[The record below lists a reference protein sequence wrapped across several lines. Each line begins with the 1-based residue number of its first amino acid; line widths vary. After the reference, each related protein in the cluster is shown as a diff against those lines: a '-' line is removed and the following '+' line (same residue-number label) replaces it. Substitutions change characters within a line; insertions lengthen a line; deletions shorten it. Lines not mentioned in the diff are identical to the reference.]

1 MSVHIS
7 PPRRLDVLSPPA
19 LPEERTSRG
28 VSGDGAG
35 ARHFLIATGT
45 AHYAT
50 MPDQNLPSVAT
61 DLDKIVD
68 VLTRQLGYQRVSTLG
83 LDPTGAGL
91 RLELSRFF
99 RDADRRPD
107 DLVIVY
113 YAGHGDVLGANDH
126 VLLPTDSDPAHLK
139 ATSVA
144 TADLAQLI
152 LEETV
157 VRQVLVIL
165 DTCYAGTGADD
176 LAVRA
181 FASLG
186 RSVGTGIERPG
197 VVLLTATRPREV
209 ASPGVFAAAF
219 AHAIDDL
226 ATAAYAPPDLA
237 VGAVVGVLNR
247 YLPAYQRARLHVLGE
262 LAGWLAELSGDTQ
275 ARIVTGDPGSGKSA
289 VLGRLVMLADPE
301 YRPSVPLGDVAPETI
316 PPAGAIDVVIHAR
329 NRTTEELRARLVAAA
344 GIDADSV
351 DALLAAL
358 GGNQRPLVVVLDA
371 LDEAADPARTTAE
384 LLGPLMRAAARG
396 ARLRLLVGTRRN
408 LLPDLLRGL
417 ERTTVVLDLD
427 TAAYLE
433 EADVAEYA
441 RRCLL
446 EATPKSPYL
455 HASAGVVTAVAK
467 AIASAAGQAFLV
479 ARIVSRSLAGESTVA
494 DPADPVWRANLP
506 SSVGAAMEYYL
517 RRFGADE
524 QRIRDLL

>member
-1 MSVHIS
+1 MPSMTWP
-7 PPRRLDVLSPPA
+7 PPRTPRRTWRLAPLSA
-19 LPEERTSRG
+19 FS
-28 VSGDGAG
+28 
-35 ARHFLIATGT
+35 IATC
-45 AHYAT
+45 
-50 MPDQNLPSVAT
+50 
-61 DLDKIVD
+61 
-68 VLTRQLGYQRVSTLG
+68 
-83 LDPTGAGL
+83 
-91 RLELSRFF
+91 
-99 RDADRRPD
+99 
-107 DLVIVY
+107 
-113 YAGHGDVLGANDH
+113 
-126 VLLPTDSDPAHLK
+126 LPTSG
-139 ATSVA
+139 
-144 TADLAQLI
+144 LAC
-152 LEETV
+152 
-157 VRQVLVIL
+157 
-165 DTCYAGTGADD
+165 TC
-176 LAVRA
+176 
-181 FASLG
+181 S
-186 RSVGTGIERPG
+186 
-197 VVLLTATRPREV
+197 
-209 ASPGVFAAAF
+209 
-219 AHAIDDL
+219 
-226 ATAAYAPPDLA
+226 
-237 VGAVVGVLNR
+237 
-247 YLPAYQRARLHVLGE
+247 
-262 LAGWLAELSGDTQ
+262 
-275 ARIVTGDPGSGKSA
+275 
-289 VLGRLVMLADPE
+289 GRLVSH
-301 YRPSVPLGDVAPETI
+301 RPSCPIPVTNRDWLGSTWRRSGGFASSARKICVPISSPEVGGRAGDRAGLVLHRPPVPLGDVAPETI

-494 DPADPVWRANLP
+494 D
-506 SSVGAAMEYYL
+506 
-517 RRFGADE
+517 
-524 QRIRDLL
+524 